1 MKSIRLI
8 LVVAL
13 CILLGALFGSP
24 LSVSAQDDTP
34 TLEPTLEA
42 TPVPTPVVTPDPVQV
57 VRDGSTTI
65 SEFIIGV
72 ITGALVGGGGVLVA
86 FSRVLR
92 FVNQNDALK
101 IAIERLFLSAP
112 VETQQ
117 RVRAGVVTAKEAADL
132 ANELTDGKISYPV
145 TVNETHG

>member
-1 MKSIRLI
+1 MHIKGIRLI
-8 LVVAL
+8 VVFVAL
-13 CILLGALFGSP
+13 IALIGVLFFAP
-24 LSVSAQDDTP
+24 LSSFAQDVTV
-34 TLEPTLEA
+34 EPTVEE
-42 TPVPTPVVTPDPVQV
+42 PPVVPPDPVQV

-86 FSRVLR
+86 FSRILR
-92 FVNQNDALK
+92 FVSQNDALK

-132 ANELTDGKISYPV
+132 ANELTDGKIIAPV
-145 TVNETHG
+145 DESHG

>member
-1 MKSIRLI
+1 MKKLAFGLLM
-8 LVVAL
+8 LVLVLALVAP
-13 CILLGALFGSP
+13 AF
-24 LSVSAQDDTP
+24 AQEVTV
-34 TLEPTLEA
+34 EPTLEA
-42 TPVPTPVVTPDPVQV
+42 TVVATPVVTPDPVQV

-86 FSRVLR
+86 FSRILR
-92 FVNQNDALK
+92 FVSQNDVLK

-132 ANELTDGKISYPV
+132 ANELTDGTIGTPV
-145 TVNETHG
+145 PVGAAQK